1 MPLLRMAVAAVIAFG
16 LDRLSKILVVH
27 WLGLAS
33 VGIIEVQPPYLVLKM
48 AWNKGIN
55 FGLFSVNDSQW
66 VLVLIALVISCALM
80 IWGYNKSGWLRPM
93 AVGAIVGGAL
103 GNAFDRVFYGA
114 VADFLNMS
122 CCGITNPS
130 SFNIADAF
138 IFCGAL
144 FLIVGGRTTSKPAF
158 TNSDK

>member
-16 LDRLSKILVVH
+16 FDRLSKILVVH

-66 VLVLIALVISCALM
+66 VL
-80 IWGYNKSGWLRPM
+80 Y
-93 AVGAIVGGAL
+93 
-103 GNAFDRVFYGA
+103 
-114 VADFLNMS
+114 
-122 CCGITNPS
+122 
-130 SFNIADAF
+130 
-138 IFCGAL
+138 
-144 FLIVGGRTTSKPAF
+144 
-158 TNSDK
+158 

>member
-1 MPLLRMAVAAVIAFG
+1 
-16 LDRLSKILVVH
+16 
-27 WLGLAS
+27 
-33 VGIIEVQPPYLVLKM
+33 
-48 AWNKGIN
+48 
-55 FGLFSVNDSQW
+55 
-66 VLVLIALVISCALM
+66 M
-80 IWGYNKSGWLRPM
+80 IWGCNKSGWLRPL
-93 AVGAIVGGAL
+93 AIGAIVGGAL

-130 SFNIADAF
+130 SFNVADAF

-144 FLIVGGRTTSKPAF
+144 FLVVGGRTASRPAF

>member
-33 VGIIEVQPPYLVLKM
+33 AGIIEVQPPYLVLKM
-48 AWNKGIN
+48 AWNRGII

-66 VLVLIALVISCALM
+66 VLVTIALVISCALM
-80 IWGYNKSGWLRPM
+80 IWGCNKSGWLRPL
-93 AVGAIVGGAL
+93 AIGAIVGGAL

-130 SFNIADAF
+130 SFNVADAF

-144 FLIVGGRTTSKPAF
+144 FLVVGGRSASRPAF
-158 TNSDK
+158 TSPDK

>member
-1 MPLLRMAVAAVIAFG
+1 
-16 LDRLSKILVVH
+16 
-27 WLGLAS
+27 
-33 VGIIEVQPPYLVLKM
+33 
-48 AWNKGIN
+48 
-55 FGLFSVNDSQW
+55 
-66 VLVLIALVISCALM
+66 M
-80 IWGYNKSGWLRPM
+80 IWGYNKSGWLRPL
-93 AVGAIVGGAL
+93 AIGAIVGGAL

-130 SFNIADAF
+130 SFNVADAF

-144 FLIVGGRTTSKPAF
+144 FLIVGGRTTSRPAF